1 MNFLSADGET
11 SQYSGELHKQ
21 DGKGHSCNFHD
32 YSFITKSKVQ
42 GQYPNIQINLSLD
55 NVW

>member
-21 DGKGHSCNFHD
+21 DGKGHSYNFHD